1 MPAPGHQ
8 NYSAMMQEV
17 ERIFRDN
24 EKDGTVEMKYT
35 TSVYFGQM
43 S

>member
-1 MPAPGHQ
+1 MPAIGHP
-8 NYSAMMQEV
+8 NHEAMMQEV

-24 EKDGTVEMKYT
+24 EKNGSVEVNYT
-35 TSVYFGQM
+35 TSVIYGQM